1 MSEMELGI
9 LERLYTFRRKSEVVN
24 FLVNNPLLISF
35 LQEAYEHIRDYFKE
49 SQVALEVITD
59 PETGDQELVIFI
71 CTNLPP
77 DEVYKKLEQLDEEWW
92 LDAPASAREK
102 LCIEVELN

>member
-1 MSEMELGI
+1 MIEAISESPNTSSIYPTLELGV
-9 LERLYTFRRKSEVVN
+9 LERL
-24 FLVNNPLLISF
+24 
-35 LQEAYEHIRDYFKE
+35 YEHIRDYFKE

-59 PETGDQELVIFI
+59 PETEDQELVIFI

-92 LDAPASAREK
+92 LDAPVSVREK
-102 LCIEVELN
+102 LCIEGGV